1 MLQTGCRETLQ
12 RADVMRS
19 RVLVRYSMLV
29 RLPEADAYGGTG
41 AEGGEEGAEGGS
53 VCGKSGRW

>member
-1 MLQTGCRETLQ
+1 
-12 RADVMRS
+12 MRS
-19 RVLVRYSMLV
+19 RVLVRCSMLV

-41 AEGGEEGAEGGS
+41 AEGGEKGAEGGS